1 LRTQRRLSARGILWL
16 CLFWLLLCVA
26 AAVRSSAA
34 RGEEEHAP
42 AGGAAQPSPDAT
54 TAPHKPIRT
63 DLDAPGPNAQMVG
76 TTFCG
81 GPNCH
86 GAMMAEFNRLR
97 HSHYVSDPKYG
108 DAAGCEI
115 CHGPASDHVADRQ
128 RRHMFRFTVQSTVNA
143 RRVNEACMRCHQETI
158 DRPHF
163 LATEHGRAGV
173 SCASCHEVHY
183 DLGTPYLLRYPG
195 AAGPAGQPSRERRG
209 RAVAAAPVPVP
220 APGPQSPVEG
230 VPTPQP
236 PSPAPPATEEP
247 LQPPAVTPPAAAPR
261 PPSNVPKL
269 AALAKTRVPIPRWR
283 SSFTREPSAVTEEQA
298 VSELCAS
305 CHRRQI
311 MEFRQFSHHP
321 VPEGRIRCT
330 DCHDPH
336 RSGEQGRNLRRRT
349 VEETCLQCHQQI
361 RGPFVYEHEPVKAV
375 GGVGDACLE
384 CHRPHGSPNRKLEVM
399 FSRGLCVQCHVDIQ
413 RDPPHQARGGDCWRS
428 NCHVAIHGSN
438 QSPLFF
444 RE

>member
-1 LRTQRRLSARGILWL
+1 
-16 CLFWLLLCVA
+16 
-26 AAVRSSAA
+26 
-34 RGEEEHAP
+34 
-42 AGGAAQPSPDAT
+42 
-54 TAPHKPIRT
+54 
-63 DLDAPGPNAQMVG
+63 MVG

-163 LATEHGRAGV
+163 LATEHARAGV

-183 DLGTPYLLRYPG
+183 DLGTPSLLRYPG
-195 AAGPAGQPSRERRG
+195 ATGPAGQPQKAALGARRSALSPTKAPASRLTEQ
-209 RAVAAAPVPVP
+209 P
-220 APGPQSPVEG
+220 AP
-230 VPTPQP
+230 TPAERQA
-236 PSPAPPATEEP
+236 PSAERGSAATP
-247 LQPPAVTPPAAAPR
+247 
-261 PPSNVPKL
+261 NVPKL
-269 AALAKTRVPIPRWR
+269 ATLAKTRVPIPQWR

-298 VSELCAS
+298 VNELCAS
-305 CHRRQI
+305 CHRR
-311 MEFRQFSHHP
+311 EVTEHRQFSHHP
-321 VPEGRIRCT
+321 VLEGRMRCT

-336 RSGEQGRNLRRRT
+336 RSEQGRDFKRRT
-349 VEETCLQCHQQI
+349 VEETCLQCHQEI

-413 RDPPHQARGGDCWRS
+413 QDPPHQARGGDCWRS

>member
-1 LRTQRRLSARGILWL
+1 
-16 CLFWLLLCVA
+16 
-26 AAVRSSAA
+26 
-34 RGEEEHAP
+34 
-42 AGGAAQPSPDAT
+42 
-54 TAPHKPIRT
+54 
-63 DLDAPGPNAQMVG
+63 
-76 TTFCG
+76 
-81 GPNCH
+81 
-86 GAMMAEFNRLR
+86 
-97 HSHYVSDPKYG
+97 
-108 DAAGCEI
+108 
-115 CHGPASDHVADRQ
+115 
-128 RRHMFRFTVQSTVNA
+128 
-143 RRVNEACMRCHQETI
+143 
-158 DRPHF
+158 
-163 LATEHGRAGV
+163 
-173 SCASCHEVHY
+173 
-183 DLGTPYLLRYPG
+183 
-195 AAGPAGQPSRERRG
+195 
-209 RAVAAAPVPVP
+209 
-220 APGPQSPVEG
+220 
-230 VPTPQP
+230 
-236 PSPAPPATEEP
+236 
-247 LQPPAVTPPAAAPR
+247 
-261 PPSNVPKL
+261 VPKL

-321 VPEGRIRCT
+321 VPEGSIRCT